1 MFEYEV
7 VPVLITRGAGESEAG
22 GQWAKVRAG
31 LNELGRVGF
40 RVVAV
45 SEGAE
50 GRAVIMERQIADRAG
65 GEELATAASV
75 TEAAEEIT
83 FESAEG
89 QGHS

>member
-22 GQWAKVRAG
+22 DQWAKVRAG

-50 GRAVIMERQIADRAG
+50 GRAVIMERQIVDRPG
-65 GEELATAASV
+65 GEELATATSV

-83 FESAEG
+83 FESADG
-89 QGHS
+89 

>member
-1 MFEYEV
+1 MFEYEI

-22 GQWAKVRAG
+22 DQWAKVRAG
-31 LNELGRVGF
+31 LNELGRAGF

-50 GRAVIMERQIADRAG
+50 GRAVIMERQVADRPD
-65 GEELATAASV
+65 GEEVATAAAV

-83 FESAEG
+83 LESAEG
-89 QGHS
+89 QRHS

>member
-1 MFEYEV
+1 MFEYEI

-22 GQWAKVRAG
+22 DQWAKVRTE
-31 LNELGRVGF
+31 LNELGRAGF

-50 GRAVIMERQIADRAG
+50 GRAVIMERQIVDHSSGA
-65 GEELATAASV
+65 ELATSASV

-89 QGHS
+89 QGPA

>member
-7 VPVLITRGAGESEAG
+7 VPVLITRGAGVSEAG
-22 GQWAKVRAG
+22 DQWAKVRAG

-50 GRAVIMERQIADRAG
+50 GRAVIMERQIADRPD
-65 GEELATAASV
+65 GEEVAAAASV
-75 TEAAEEIT
+75 TEVAEEIT
-83 FESAEG
+83 LESAEA
-89 QGHS
+89 QRRS